1 MWYGLQDIGSELLAN
16 RHGTDGNLREKEFW
30 ALRDINFEIKRGEC
44 LGLIGHNGAGKTTL
58 LRMLNGLIKPD
69 QGRIEMHG
77 TVGALIALGAG
88 FNPILTGR
96 ENVYVNAAVLGMNK
110 EYVDSKID
118 EILFD
123 NLMDKKVSHI
133 IDCGG
138 GDDTIKVLDYLQES
152 DLKGLEYFI
161 PANDDLEQVKNVLD
175 TIKEIKKRDNTAKIS
190 IVLNRCNSLDEDE
203 IKNQFIG
210 IFGNESYGIAGVIDE
225 LNNQV
230 DNFYFIKNTPIFGI
244 LKNIYKTTLLD
255 SYREAKEITENI
267 SNYQKEWLKLGKDN
281 FKSKMKFYKFLK
293 DVVRF
298 VENDLK
304 AIRGV

>member
-1 MWYGLQDIGSELLAN
+1 MIKVVAN
-16 RHGTDGNLREKEFW
+16 TKGGVGKSVLSSMVMPFVCKTEEIVIHEF
-30 ALRDINFEIKRGEC
+30 DNSNVTSFE
-44 LGLIGHNGAGKTTL
+44 NT
-58 LRMLNGLIKPD
+58 
-69 QGRIEMHG
+69 
-77 TVGALIALGAG
+77 
-88 FNPILTGR
+88 ILKF
-96 ENVYVNAAVLGMNK
+96 ESVKADK
-110 EYVDSKID
+110 SDSKID

-152 DLKGLEYFI
+152 DLKGLDYYV
-161 PANDDLEQVKNVLD
+161 PVNDDLEQVKNVLD

-267 SNYQKEWLKLGKDN
+267 ANYQKEWLKLGKDN